1 MLHPRRIPRKVPM
14 KKFYEGYYLTTENR
28 LVKTEQGQYGLVAI
42 YIYKDKTRSK
52 PFAVSKYGDIL
63 QGEALLTRLSKSKYP
78 EYYL

>member
-1 MLHPRRIPRKVPM
+1 MRN
-14 KKFYEGYYLTTENR
+14 FYEGYYLTTENR